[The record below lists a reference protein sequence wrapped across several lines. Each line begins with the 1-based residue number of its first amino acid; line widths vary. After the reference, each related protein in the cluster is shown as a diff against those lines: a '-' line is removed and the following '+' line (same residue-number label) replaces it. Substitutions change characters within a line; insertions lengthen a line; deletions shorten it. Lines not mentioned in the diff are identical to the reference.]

1 MYRAP
6 LREFAFLLEELL
18 DTAALSAL
26 PPYEE
31 YSAELATAVLG
42 EAARFAETVLEP
54 LNRSGDEE
62 GAHWSPDGVTA
73 PAGFKEAY
81 LQFVEAGWPQLG
93 QAREQG
99 GQGAP
104 LVLATAVQEIWASA
118 NLAFKLC
125 PMLTHGAAHALE
137 LTGSREQRRL

>member
-18 DTAALSAL
+18 DTASLSAL
-26 PPYEE
+26 PQYEE

-62 GAHWSPDGVTA
+62 GAHWSADGVKA
-73 PAGFKEAY
+73 PAGFKDAY

-93 QAREQG
+93 QARDQG

-104 LVLATAVQEIWASA
+104 LVLATAVQEIWAS
-118 NLAFKLC
+118 
-125 PMLTHGAAHALE
+125 
-137 LTGSREQRRL
+137 